1 MNKDNVFTRYNF
13 IVNGEFT
20 LGLDGWTVNDR
31 QKVTRQSGLW
41 QGVTVG
47 YMNAVNLGEGEQTII
62 LAERPRPTPGRA
74 DYKLMFHYEAIQGA
88 AGTLRIDRVGGPV
101 DLELIPSREADSEP
115 IPEPGEELQD
125 LNLVPYQYKDPITVN
140 PEEKNV
146 TFTLMSPDNGGPG
159 RPGAVR
165 LAFMRV
171 ELHLEPLQL
180 QGHTIDEEPQP
191 VGETLRLCFGATHAL
206 ELQPEDDSVWNA
218 TRAGLLVNGEIVDPE
233 NVLTVSPP
241 GGTVQAIERP
251 WCITCDRINDD
262 REIERTLDVRSEYTA
277 ELYSLKTLCG
287 HFQLDVIALKEAA
300 YYPVIALSQGV
311 ELRVRVR
318 SHYTEMPL
326 AGREVTWTLK
336 GATPAD
342 DIVLHRHFS
351 DAEGEASFLWE
362 PHTAGAF
369 EIEASVDSY
378 YKKEQARRVFP
389 VRALQEDPWLSATF
403 SLDGSGREWIWGGDT
418 GYPCR
423 GAMHEVIL
431 AFAQGHAL
439 ADAELKLQW
448 KSEYTP
454 GGLGMTFAPELDS
467 SNPVVGQGGKWK
479 MTCGNRVD
487 SLFNFE
493 VRCSRLLESSPLQ
506 ELHLAH
512 NSLKLGEVKQPS
524 RFPVVGGVLV
534 PLQIQVL
541 STVPGVGAVTGV
553 DVAWKL
559 SDEPDQTLP
568 TGSEGWSQYEFNPEE
583 EGSFSVSAKFASPYE
598 GPEVE
603 HSFELKVL
611 PENPLASLTKV
622 TMAGKEAGTVGL
634 LCFRNSESVELRVD
648 PVGSTLLGE
657 EFYLNVAGYA
667 AADLAFEFVP
677 PLNIP
682 CKMIKE
688 GLSWQVSSSS
698 ETSARFLLSVCHA
711 QLPAYD
717 LPGRLLSTT
726 LEHEGTILFDDAGV
740 DVAST
745 VFPCLGAEHVLR
757 FEPAHDSLLLGLNVA
772 AKRVDPWGQALNVKL
787 TPVEPQALQSDGLN
801 WSLDARDST
810 ESGTLALAFELPQA
824 NFTFPPI
831 AMSLGHNRI
840 EITES
845 RAPTFDPIVG
855 QTLPLEIKSQSF
867 YTRESMP
874 GLEVSFLHGDD
885 CTNVATLNTGWAKFF
900 FEATEPGNVTVV
912 ATVPS
917 PYDGADAPSFVFNIT
932 VLAVAAASNR
942 SMALPT
948 PIPLAGSSLMALPQK
963 TSIRDLEIVEVR
975 EPEFDPVVGESVWI
989 AVRVRSSSTQRAA
1002 SGAQVT
1008 FTAEQS
1014 PVSVITD
1021 GEGWAGFA
1029 YKAEQARDVEVIATL
1044 LNVEDE
1050 PETAP
1055 THSFRFKS
1063 LAASGWEGAR
1073 IQLNNEVPKIWGVS
1087 TLFPRITQAHTIRL
1101 IVDGPDNPLLGR
1113 EICLGL
1119 KGHSSPEVLGVT
1131 TQPALGQSRVL
1142 TADGLSWQCNGT
1154 FSGAYNL
1161 QLAASRLLKQSPLNA
1176 ISLGP
1181 MPPGELPADSIVRTG
1196 DQS

>member
-1 MNKDNVFTRYNF
+1 MSEDNVFASHNF
-13 IVNGEFT
+13 IVNGDFPT
-20 LGLDGWTVNDR
+20 GLNGWTVNDR
-31 QKVTRQSGLW
+31 QKVTWQSGQW
-41 QGVTVG
+41 QGATVG
-47 YMNAVNLGEGEQTII
+47 YMNAVNLGEGEQTIT
-62 LAERPRPTPGRA
+62 LATRPRPTPGRA
-74 DYKLMFHYEAIQGA
+74 DYRLVFYYEAVRGA
-88 AGTLRIDRVGGPV
+88 AGTLRIDRGLGGQV
-101 DLELIPSREADSEP
+101 DLPLIPSREADPEP
-115 IPEPGEELQD
+115 IQEPGEELQD
-125 LNLVPYQYKDPITVN
+125 LNLVLYQYQDPITVN
-140 PEEKNV
+140 PEETNV
-146 TFTLMSPDNGGPG
+146 KFTLMSPDNGGPG
-159 RPGAVR
+159 MPGAVR
-165 LAFMRV
+165 LTFMRV
-171 ELHLEPLQL
+171 ELHLEPLRL
-180 QGHTIDEEPQP
+180 QGHTIDEQQQP
-191 VGETLRLCFGATHAL
+191 VGETLRLCFGATHTL
-206 ELQPEDDSVWNA
+206 ELQPEVDSVWNA
-218 TRAGLLVNGEIVDPE
+218 TKAGMLVSGAVSDPDE
-233 NVLTVSPP
+233 VLQVSPP
-241 GGTVQAIERP
+241 WGTVQAIEMP
-251 WCITCDRINDD
+251 WRITCAGINDD

-277 ELYSLKTLCG
+277 DLYSLKTLCG
-287 HFQLDVIALKEAA
+287 HFQLDVIALQEAA
-300 YYPVIALSQGV
+300 YYPVIALDQGV
-311 ELRVRVR
+311 ELRVRVQ
-318 SHYTEMPL
+318 SHYTETPL

-336 GATPAD
+336 AATPAD

-351 DAEGEASFLWE
+351 NAEGEASFLWE

-389 VRALQEDPWLSATF
+389 VRALQDDPWLSATF
-403 SLDGSGREWIWGGDT
+403 SLEGSECEWVWGSDT

-439 ADAELKLQW
+439 AETGLELHW
-448 KSEYTP
+448 KGEFTP

-467 SNPVVGQGGKWK
+467 SNPVVGHGGKWK
-479 MTCGNRVD
+479 MTCGNLAD
-487 SLFNFE
+487 GLFNFE
-493 VRCSRLLESSPLQ
+493 VSCSRLLESSPLQ

-512 NSLKLGEVKQPS
+512 NSLQLGEVKQPS
-524 RFPVVGGVLV
+524 RFPVVGGVMV

-541 STVPGVGAVTGV
+541 SKVPGVGAVTGV
-553 DVAWKL
+553 DVVWKL
-559 SDEPDQTLP
+559 SDGTDQPLP

-622 TMAGKEAGTVGL
+622 TMAGEEAGKVGL

-648 PVGSTLLGE
+648 PVGSTLLNE
-657 EFYLNVAGYA
+657 EFYLNVAGYT
-667 AADLAFEFVP
+667 AADLAFEFDP
-677 PLNIP
+677 PLDIP
-682 CKMIKE
+682 CKMIEE
-688 GLSWQVSSSS
+688 GLSWQVSSSA

-745 VFPCLGAEHVLR
+745 VFPCLGAEHDLR

-787 TPVEPQALQSDGLN
+787 TPVEPHTLQSDGLN
-801 WSLDARDST
+801 WSLDARDGT

-824 NFTFPPI
+824 HFTFPSI
-831 AMSLGHNRI
+831 AMALGHNRI
-840 EITES
+840 EITDS
-845 RAPTFDPIVG
+845 RAPTFDPFVG
-855 QTLPLEIKSQSF
+855 QTVALEIKSQSF

-885 CTNVATLNTGWAKFF
+885 CTNVATLNTGWATFF

-932 VLAVAAASNR
+932 VLAVAAASDR
-942 SMALPT
+942 SPALPT
-948 PIPLAGSSLMALPQK
+948 PISLAESSIMALPQE
-963 TSIRDLEIVEVR
+963 SVIRDLEIAEVR

-1002 SGAQVT
+1002 SGAEVT

-1050 PETAP
+1050 PGTAP
-1055 THSFRFKS
+1055 THNFRFKS
-1063 LAASGWEGAR
+1063 LAAGVWDDAR
-1073 IQLNNEVPKIWGVS
+1073 IQLNDEVSETWGVP

-1101 IVDGPDNPLLGR
+1101 LVDSPASPLIGR

-1119 KGHSSPEVLGVT
+1119 KGHSSPEALAIT
-1131 TQPALGQSRVL
+1131 TQPALGESRVL
-1142 TADGLSWQCNGT
+1142 TAEGLIWQCNGT

-1161 QLAASRLLKQSPLNA
+1161 QLEASRLLKQSPLNA

-1181 MPPGELPADSIVRTG
+1181 VLPGELPADSIFRAG
-1196 DQS
+1196 DQ

>member
-1 MNKDNVFTRYNF
+1 MSEENVFASHNF
-13 IVNGEFT
+13 IVNGDFT
-20 LGLDGWTVNDR
+20 TGLDGWTVNDR
-31 QKVTRQSGLW
+31 QKVTRQSGQW

-47 YMNAVNLGEGEQTII
+47 YMNAVNLGEGEQTIT
-62 LAERPRPTPGRA
+62 LAARPRPTPGRA
-74 DYKLMFHYEAIQGA
+74 DYRLVFYYEGVRGA
-88 AGTLRIDRVGGPV
+88 AGTLRFDRGLGGQENLP
-101 DLELIPSREADSEP
+101 LPPSSKADSEP

-125 LNLVPYQYKDPITVN
+125 LNLVLYQYPDPITLD
-140 PEEKNV
+140 PEETNV
-146 TFTLMSPDNGGPG
+146 KFTLMSPDNGGPG
-159 RPGAVR
+159 KPGAVR

-171 ELHLEPLQL
+171 ELHLEPLRL
-180 QGHTIDEEPQP
+180 QGHTIDEQQQP
-191 VGETLRLCFGATHAL
+191 VGETLRLCFGAKHVL
-206 ELQPEDDSVWNA
+206 ELQPEDDSVWHA
-218 TRAGLLVNGEIVDPE
+218 TRAGLLVNGEISDPE

-241 GGTVQAIERP
+241 WGTVQAIERP

-287 HFQLDVIALKEAA
+287 HFQLDVIALQEAA
-300 YYPVIALSQGV
+300 YYPVIALDQGV
-311 ELRVRVR
+311 ELRVRVQ
-318 SHYTEMPL
+318 SHYTETPL

-336 GATPAD
+336 GATHAD
-342 DIVLHRHFS
+342 DIVLHRHVS

-362 PHTAGAF
+362 PDTAGAF
-369 EIEASVDSY
+369 DIEASVDSY

-403 SLDGSGREWIWGGDT
+403 SLDDSGREWVWGSDT

-423 GAMHEVIL
+423 GAMHEAIL

-439 ADAELKLQW
+439 AETELALHW

-454 GGLGMTFAPELDS
+454 EGLGMTFAPELDS
-467 SNPVVGQGGKWK
+467 CNPVVGDGGKWK

-493 VRCSRLLESSPLQ
+493 VSCSRLLESSPLQ

-512 NSLKLGEVKQPS
+512 NSLELGEVKQPS
-524 RFPVVGGVLV
+524 RFPVVGGVSV

-553 DVAWKL
+553 DVVWTL

-568 TGSEGWSQYEFNPEE
+568 TGSEGWSQYDFNPED
-583 EGSFSVSAKFASPYE
+583 EGPVTVLAKFASPYE
-598 GPEVE
+598 GADVE
-603 HSFELKVL
+603 QTFELEVL
-611 PENPLASLTKV
+611 PENPLASLTRV
-622 TMAGKEAGTVGL
+622 TMAGEEAGTVGL

-648 PVGSTLLGE
+648 PVGLTLLGE
-657 EFYLNVAGYA
+657 EFYLNVSGDALS
-667 AADLAFEFVP
+667 DLAFEFVP
-677 PLNIP
+677 PLDIP
-682 CKMIKE
+682 RKMVKE
-688 GLSWQVSSSS
+688 GLCWQVSSSA

-717 LPGRLLSTT
+717 LPGRLLSRT
-726 LEHEGTILFDDAGV
+726 LEHEGTILFDAEGV

-757 FEPAHDSLLLGLNVA
+757 FEPAHDSLLLGLDVT
-772 AKRVDPWGQALNVKL
+772 AKWVDQSGQTLNVQL
-787 TPVEPQALQSDGLN
+787 APDTHRVLQSEGLD
-801 WSLDARDST
+801 WSLDAREST
-810 ESGTLALAFELPQA
+810 QSGALTLAFELPQA
-824 NFTFPPI
+824 RFTFPSI
-831 AMSLGHNRI
+831 AMALGHNRI

-845 RAPTFDPIVG
+845 RAPTFDPFVG

-874 GLEVSFLHGDD
+874 GLEVSFSHGDD
-885 CTNVATLNTGWAKFF
+885 CTNVPALNTGWAKFL
-900 FEATEPGNVTVV
+900 FEATEPGNVSVV

-917 PYDGADAPSFVFNIT
+917 PYDGVDAPSFAFKIN
-932 VLAVAAASNR
+932 VLAVAAASDR
-942 SMALPT
+942 SSALPA
-948 PIPLAGSSLMALPQK
+948 PIPLAGSSIMALQEPV
-963 TSIRDLEIVEVR
+963 IRDLEIAEVR
-975 EPEFDPVVGESVWI
+975 EPEFDPVVGESVLI

-1002 SGAQVT
+1002 AGAEVT
-1008 FTAEQS
+1008 FTAEQG
-1014 PVSVITD
+1014 PESVATD
-1021 GEGWAGFA
+1021 GEGWACFA
-1029 YKAEQARDVEVIATL
+1029 YKAEQVRDVEVIATVP
-1044 LNVEDE
+1044 NVTDE
-1050 PETAP
+1050 PGTAH

-1063 LAASGWEGAR
+1063 LAANGWEGAT

-1087 TLFPRITQAHTIRL
+1087 TLFPRITQSHTIRL
-1101 IVDGPDNPLLGR
+1101 MVDGPDNPLLGR

-1119 KGHSSPEVLGVT
+1119 KGHSSPEELGVT
-1131 TQPALGQSRVL
+1131 TQPELGESRIL

-1161 QLAASRLLKQSPLNA
+1161 QLEASRLLKQSPLNA

-1181 MPPGELPADSIVRTG
+1181 VPPGELPADSIFRAG
-1196 DQS
+1196 DQ

>member
-1 MNKDNVFTRYNF
+1 MNEDNVFASHNF
-13 IVNGEFT
+13 IVNGDFT

-31 QKVTRQSGLW
+31 QKVTRQSGQW

-47 YMNAVNLGEGEQTII
+47 YMNAVNLGEGEQTIT
-62 LAERPRPTPGRA
+62 LAATPRPTPGRA
-74 DYKLMFHYEAIQGA
+74 DYRLVFYYEAVQGA
-88 AGTLRIDRVGGPV
+88 VGTLRIDPGLGGQV
-101 DLELIPSREADSEP
+101 DLPLIPSREADSEP
-115 IPEPGEELQD
+115 IPEPGEVLQD
-125 LNLVPYQYKDPITVN
+125 LNLVRYQYPDPITVN
-140 PEEKNV
+140 SEETKV
-146 TFTLMSPDNGGPG
+146 KFTLMSPDNGGAG
-159 RPGAVR
+159 KPGAVR
-165 LAFMRV
+165 LTFMRV

-180 QGHTIDEEPQP
+180 QGHAIDDEQQP

-218 TRAGLLVNGEIVDPE
+218 TRAGLLVNGEVFDPD

-241 GGTVQAIERP
+241 WGTLQAIHGP

-287 HFQLDVIALKEAA
+287 HFQLDVIALQEAA

-311 ELRVRVR
+311 ELRVRVQ
-318 SHYTEMPL
+318 SHYTETPL

-362 PHTAGAF
+362 PDTAGAF
-369 EIEASVDSY
+369 DIEASVDSY
-378 YKKEQARRVFP
+378 YKNEQARRVFS

-403 SLDGSGREWIWGGDT
+403 SLEDSGHEWVWGSDT

-423 GAMHEVIL
+423 GATHEVIL

-439 ADAELKLQW
+439 AATELALHW

-467 SNPVVGQGGKWK
+467 SNPVVGHGGKWK
-479 MTCGNRVD
+479 MTCGNLAD
-487 SLFNFE
+487 SPFNFE
-493 VRCSRLLESSPLQ
+493 VSCSRLLESSPLQ

-512 NSLKLGEVKQPS
+512 NSLELGEVKQPS
-524 RFPVVGGVLV
+524 RFPVVDGVVV

-553 DVAWKL
+553 DVVWKL

-568 TGSEGWSQYEFNPEE
+568 TGSEGWSQYDFNPED
-583 EGSFSVSAKFASPYE
+583 EGPVTVSAKFASPYE
-598 GPEVE
+598 GTEVE
-603 HSFELKVL
+603 RTFELEVL
-611 PENPLASLTKV
+611 PENPLASLTRV
-622 TMAGKEAGTVGL
+622 TMAGEESGEVGL
-634 LCFRNSESVELRVD
+634 LCFRNSEPAELRVE

-657 EFYLNVAGYA
+657 EFYLNVSGDALS
-667 AADLAFEFVP
+667 DLAFEFDP
-677 PLNIP
+677 PLDIP
-682 CKMIKE
+682 RKMVEE
-688 GLSWQVSSSS
+688 GLIWQVSSSA

-726 LEHEGTILFDDAGV
+726 LEHEGTILFDGAGV

-757 FEPAHDSLLLGLNVA
+757 FEPVHDSLLLGLDVT
-772 AKRVDPWGQALNVKL
+772 AKWVDQWGQALNVKL
-787 TPVEPQALQSDGLN
+787 APDTPRALQNGGLD

-810 ESGTLALAFELPQA
+810 QSGPLALVFELPQA
-824 NFTFPPI
+824 HFTFPSI
-831 AMSLGHNRI
+831 AMALGHNRI
-840 EITES
+840 EITDS
-845 RAPTFDPIVG
+845 RAPTFDPFVG

-874 GLEVSFLHGDD
+874 GLEVSFSHGDD
-885 CTNVATLNTGWAKFF
+885 STNVPTLNTGWAKFL

-917 PYDGADAPSFVFNIT
+917 PYDGVDAPSFAFKIN
-932 VLAVAAASNR
+932 VLAVVAAFDR
-942 SMALPT
+942 SPALPT
-948 PIPLAGSSLMALPQK
+948 PIPLAGSSIMALQK
-963 TSIRDLEIVEVR
+963 PVIRDLEIAEVR

-989 AVRVRSSSTQRAA
+989 ALRVRSSSTQRAA
-1002 SGAQVT
+1002 SGTKVT

-1014 PVSVITD
+1014 PISVMTD

-1029 YKAEQARDVEVIATL
+1029 YKAEQARDVEVIATV

-1050 PETAP
+1050 PGTAP
-1055 THSFRFKS
+1055 THRFRFKS
-1063 LAASGWEGAR
+1063 LAANGWEGAR
-1073 IQLNNEVPKIWGVS
+1073 IQLNNEVSETWGVD

-1101 IVDGPDNPLLGR
+1101 MVDSPDNPLLGR
-1113 EICLGL
+1113 EICLGF
-1119 KGHSSPEVLGVT
+1119 KGHSSPEELGVT

-1161 QLAASRLLKQSPLNA
+1161 QLEASRLLKQSPLNA

-1181 MPPGELPADSIVRTG
+1181 VPPGELPADIVFGAG
-1196 DQS
+1196 DQP